1 MRFLTLPLV
10 WAPCA
15 IALSS
20 SALSSRALS
29 PSAAPRARLDRRA
42 FHAALAGLASL
53 APAAPAAAAARDPII
68 SNCRK
73 AKPGEADVARAG
85 QILRARGKVVC
96 DVTEAVD
103 EPAVA
108 AAAAAARAPRSFG
121 TETGIV
127 YYDVGRFDD
136 PSARTP
142 LRARSRVLLDYA
154 LRADGFDGAP
164 GASAPARA
172 TFEFILGDGLENDAV
187 DELVRSMVPGTTRRA
202 TVPAAFGLGGGGSQS
217 APSYL
222 ELNVRAVLGKGEY
235 REEERAAQRCD
246 EGEPLPVLCKPPPQQ
261 RVGGG

>member
-10 WAPCA
+10 WAPRA

-73 AKPGEADVARAG
+73 TKPGEADVARAG

-103 EPAVA
+103 EPAAA

-142 LRARSRVLLDYA
+142 LRARSRVLLEYA
-154 LRADGFDGAP
+154 LRRDGFDAEPDGAGAP
-164 GASAPARA
+164 GAPAFS
-172 TFEFILGDGLENDAV
+172 TLEFILGDGLENDAV

-202 TVPAAFGLGGGGSQS
+202 TVPAAFGLGGGAPS

-246 EGEPLPVLCKPPPQQ
+246 EGAPLPVLCKPP
-261 RVGGG
+261 R